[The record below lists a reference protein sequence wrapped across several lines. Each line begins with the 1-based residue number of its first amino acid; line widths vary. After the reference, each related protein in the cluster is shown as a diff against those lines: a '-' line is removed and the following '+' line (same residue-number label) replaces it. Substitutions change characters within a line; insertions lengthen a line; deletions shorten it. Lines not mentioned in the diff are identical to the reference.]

1 MDFQFIKFIH
11 VLLAIVAVG
20 FNASYGIWLARS
32 STATQATQ
40 SHVLRTIKFLD
51 DRFANPAYGL
61 LLITGLL
68 MAFSAGIPFSRLW
81 LAAAIGL
88 WFVLVFVGLGIYT
101 PTLRDQIRVLENE
114 GPGREEYQRLAA
126 RGLFAGDGME
136 ALDARGDRRR
146 ISERPAGARQRPI
159 RLWQRVHDRCGCV
172 GAHARVDRP
181 ELLAIAIVRG
191 AGDDVVRADE
201 ERHQRWLKGG
211 NEWKLLDDQI
221 VGAVTVHGRVP
232 QLDAA
237 APTVP
242 EAPEHRRER

>member
-88 WFVLVFVGLGIYT
+88 WLVLVFVGLGIYT
-101 PTLRDQIRVLENE
+101 PTLRDQIRVLESE
-114 GPGREEYQRLAA
+114 GPGSEEYQRLAA
-126 RGLFAGDGME
+126 RG
-136 ALDARGDRRR
+136 RT
-146 ISERPAGARQRPI
+146 
-159 RLWQRVHDRCGCV
+159 V
-172 GAHARVDRP
+172 GIV
-181 ELLAIAIVRG
+181 LAIIV
-191 AGDDVVRADE
+191 VV
-201 ERHQRWLKGG
+201 
-211 NEWKLLDDQI
+211 I
-221 VGAVTVHGRVP
+221 VFLMVTKP
-232 QLDAA
+232 A
-237 APTVP
+237 
-242 EAPEHRRER
+242 

>member
-88 WFVLVFVGLGIYT
+88 WLVLVFVGLGIYT
-101 PTLRDQIRVLENE
+101 PTMR
-114 GPGREEYQRLAA
+114 AA
-126 RGLFAGDGME
+126 
-136 ALDARGDRRR
+136 
-146 ISERPAGARQRPI
+146 IPAGSPNDAPARDSDQSG
-159 RLWQRVHDRCGCV
+159 CGN
-172 GAHARVDRP
+172 AY
-181 ELLAIAIVRG
+181 
-191 AGDDVVRADE
+191 
-201 ERHQRWLKGG
+201 
-211 NEWKLLDDQI
+211 
-221 VGAVTVHGRVP
+221 TT
-232 QLDAA
+232 AA
-237 APTVP
+237 AASARTCS
-242 EAPEHRRER
+242 